1 MTRILNLIMM
11 YAFLFIM
18 FFAFSIGVITFVSTE
33 VFAQDEEYYQ
43 DVEDNPNISEYDDPE
58 SYQDFSENEDQN
70 PDPEF
75 MEEVEPGE
83 YDQSDDVTELNEIG
97 N

>member
-1 MTRILNLIMM
+1 MVNYNNIIS
-11 YAFLFIM
+11 LFIISVL
-18 FFAFSIGVITFVSTE
+18 FSVIGLVGFSTMS
-33 VFAQDEEYYQ
+33 VLAQDQSYTQNVDNETVIPDYQ
-43 DVEDNPNISEYDDPE
+43 E
-58 SYQDFSENEDQN
+58 SDSDQDLSENEDQN

-83 YDQSDDVTELNEIG
+83 YNQSDDVTELNEIE

>member
-1 MTRILNLIMM
+1 MINYNNIIS
-11 YAFLFIM
+11 LFIISVLFYIVGFM
-18 FFAFSIGVITFVSTE
+18 GFSTMSVL
-33 VFAQDEEYYQ
+33 AQDQSYTES
-43 DVEDNPNISEYDDPE
+43 VDNETVIPDYKDSD

-83 YDQSDDVTELNEIG
+83 YDQSDDVTELNE
-97 N
+97 NNN

>member
-1 MTRILNLIMM
+1 MANYNNIIS
-11 YAFLFIM
+11 LFIISVLFYIVGFM
-18 FFAFSIGVITFVSTE
+18 GFNTMSVL
-33 VFAQDEEYYQ
+33 AQDQSYTESVDNETVIPDYQ
-43 DVEDNPNISEYDDPE
+43 ESD

-83 YDQSDDVTELNEIG
+83 YDQSDDVTELI
-97 N
+97 

>member
-1 MTRILNLIMM
+1 MVNYNNIIS
-11 YAFLFIM
+11 LFIISVLFYIVGFM
-18 FFAFSIGVITFVSTE
+18 GFNTMSVL
-33 VFAQDEEYYQ
+33 AQDQSYTESVDNETVIPDYQ
-43 DVEDNPNISEYDDPE
+43 ESD

-83 YDQSDDVTELNEIG
+83 YNQSDDVTELNE
-97 N
+97 NNY

>member
-1 MTRILNLIMM
+1 MVNYNNIIS
-11 YAFLFIM
+11 LFIISVLFYIVGFM
-18 FFAFSIGVITFVSTE
+18 GFNTMSVL
-33 VFAQDEEYYQ
+33 AQDQSYAQ
-43 DVEDNPNISEYDDPE
+43 DVDNETVIPDYEDSD

-83 YDQSDDVTELNEIG
+83 YNQSDDVTELNE
-97 N
+97 NNY